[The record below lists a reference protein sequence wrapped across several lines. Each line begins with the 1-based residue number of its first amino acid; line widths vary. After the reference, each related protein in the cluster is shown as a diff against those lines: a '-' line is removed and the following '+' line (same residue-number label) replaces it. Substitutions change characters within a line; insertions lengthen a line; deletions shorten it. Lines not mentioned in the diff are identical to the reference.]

1 MTKQIDVSSG
11 DVEPLESV
19 AEKEFVLLDAGP
31 HGRAA
36 RARSTAC
43 VITWTTTTRRGSM
56 AMGSTQALQ
65 REPAD
70 LAPFLKLDTHN
81 RSIPLQQPCDAHQPA
96 KTRGPGVLPAAVE
109 HQAVEGRPQQRV
121 GLFAEHAV
129 LESNV
134 YAADAS

>member
-19 AEKEFVLLDAGP
+19 AEKEFVLLDSGP

-56 AMGSTQALQ
+56 AMG
-65 REPAD
+65 P
-70 LAPFLKLDTHN
+70 PN
-81 RSIPLQQPCDAHQPA
+81 R
-96 KTRGPGVLPAAVE
+96 
-109 HQAVEGRPQQRV
+109 
-121 GLFAEHAV
+121 F
-129 LESNV
+129 N
-134 YAADAS
+134 ASPPTSRRS